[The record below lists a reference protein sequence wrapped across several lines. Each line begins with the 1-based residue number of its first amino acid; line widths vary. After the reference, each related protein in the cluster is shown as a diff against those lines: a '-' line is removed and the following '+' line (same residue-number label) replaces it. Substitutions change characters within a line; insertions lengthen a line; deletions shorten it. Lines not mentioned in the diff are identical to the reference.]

1 MQQSPIPARL
11 TGPAY
16 AQVDVF
22 GGDFPAAACRVY
34 TQLGKLH
41 FGVLTVERGDTGIDR
56 NALAHS
62 CPQSGSRRWIG
73 RFLSPVFFGM
83 FLMPQRDTYTRAVGV
98 TVAMARVA

>member
-1 MQQSPIPARL
+1 MWLNCVAVTQSRSDILEALPMQQSPIPARL

-62 CPQSGSRRWIG
+62 CPPI
-73 RFLSPVFFGM
+73 
-83 FLMPQRDTYTRAVGV
+83 RDTQMDLVDSFPLSFSDCF
-98 TVAMARVA
+98 

>member
-22 GGDFPAAACRVY
+22 VGDFPAAASRVY
-34 TQLGKLH
+34 TELGKLH

-62 CPQSGSRRWIG
+62 CPPI
-73 RFLSPVFFGM
+73 
-83 FLMPQRDTYTRAVGV
+83 RDTQMDLVDSFPLSFSDCF
-98 TVAMARVA
+98 